1 MRLFIAID
9 FDDKSY
15 FKEMQDQIPTDTA
28 KLNLTGSYHLTLKF
42 LGEVEDNKADMIKE
56 RLGKI
61 KVEPFSVSTGNVGFF
76 PSESHINVIW
86 VGFKDNNKII
96 HLQEQV
102 ENSLMDLFKK
112 EDRFHPHITLARV
125 KFVKDK
131 EKFLDILKNIKIRE
145 KTFEI
150 KNIKLIKSTLKPE
163 GPVYEDLGVFS

>member
-61 KVEPFSVSTGNVGFF
+61 KVEPFSVSTGKVGFF

-125 KFVKDK
+125 KFVKD
-131 EKFLDILKNIKIRE
+131 
-145 KTFEI
+145 
-150 KNIKLIKSTLKPE
+150 
-163 GPVYEDLGVFS
+163 

>member
-61 KVEPFSVSTGNVGFF
+61 KVEPFSVSTGRVGFF
-76 PSESHINVIW
+76 HSERLITKCMV
-86 VGFKDNNKII
+86 VGHKGKKHKLTSGSCTGII
-96 HLQEQV
+96 YQRDGYEQDQQR
-102 ENSLMDLFKK
+102 NQS
-112 EDRFHPHITLARV
+112 
-125 KFVKDK
+125 
-131 EKFLDILKNIKIRE
+131 
-145 KTFEI
+145 
-150 KNIKLIKSTLKPE
+150 SYS
-163 GPVYEDLGVFS
+163 G